1 VPEAIGN
8 LSEKYPQEVEE
19 AIPELL
25 KNVKEDSTVIRW
37 CAAYALNGVQ
47 NVYQKVLKL
56 LDKGG

>member
-1 VPEAIGN
+1 MPEAIGN

-47 NVYQKVLKL
+47 NVY
-56 LDKGG
+56 